1 MTFPLAQQRLWGALL
16 LIGGLLLAVGYV
28 LYPSTSGPDVI
39 IPASQLIFFGV
50 PCAVMG
56 LVGFQVAQS
65 GRAGTLGW
73 CGTVLTG
80 LGIVLVSNHAILS
93 LADRHALDDTDAY
106 HSSIAGSYEFYG
118 LVAISLGLILLTVAT
133 FRARLH
139 PRWVAWLLVANLAL
153 TVLSVVVGPLGTA
166 LHTPAPNYLMMGLLG
181 LAAFT
186 RRAAPADVTSPQ
198 PVLTTA
204 A

>member
-16 LIGGLLLAVGYV
+16 LIGGLLLAVGYA

-39 IPASQLIFFGV
+39 IPASKLIFLGV

-56 LVGFQVAQS
+56 LVGFQIAQA

-80 LGIVLVSNHAILS
+80 VGIAFVTNSAVLS
-93 LADRHALDDTDAY
+93 LANRHALDDTDAY
-106 HSSIAGSYEFYG
+106 HSSIAGGYEFYG
-118 LVAISLGLILLTVAT
+118 IVAISVGLVMLTVAT
-133 FRARLH
+133 FRAGLH
-139 PRWVAWLLVANLAL
+139 PRWVAWLLVANLVL
-153 TVLSVVVGPLGTA
+153 TVLSQVVAPVGDA
-166 LHTPAPNYLMMGLLG
+166 LHTPAPNYLLMGLLG

-186 RRAAPADVTSPQ
+186 RRPEPVGATAAE
-198 PVLTTA
+198 PVLTRA